1 VQRKNKKTKKY
12 HKKIKIRR
20 KMITKTI
27 GKIYNYTI
35 SIKKTPFQFIIC
47 IIITGESWL
56 FTTAVT
62 WSIYK

>member
-1 VQRKNKKTKKY
+1 VQRKKTRKQKKY
-12 HKKIKIRR
+12 HERIKTRR

-35 SIKKTPFQFIIC
+35 SIKKKTPFHFITC
-47 IIITGESWL
+47 IIITGDSWL

-62 WSIYK
+62 

>member
-1 VQRKNKKTKKY
+1 
-12 HKKIKIRR
+12 
-20 KMITKTI
+20 MITKTI

-62 WSIYK
+62 GSIYK

>member
-1 VQRKNKKTKKY
+1 
-12 HKKIKIRR
+12 
-20 KMITKTI
+20 MITKTI

-35 SIKKTPFQFIIC
+35 SIKKTPFHFIIC

-56 FTTAVT
+56 FATAVT

>member
-1 VQRKNKKTKKY
+1 
-12 HKKIKIRR
+12 
-20 KMITKTI
+20 MITKTI

-62 WSIYK
+62 GSIYKWKKSLDPTNSKHWFQMSR